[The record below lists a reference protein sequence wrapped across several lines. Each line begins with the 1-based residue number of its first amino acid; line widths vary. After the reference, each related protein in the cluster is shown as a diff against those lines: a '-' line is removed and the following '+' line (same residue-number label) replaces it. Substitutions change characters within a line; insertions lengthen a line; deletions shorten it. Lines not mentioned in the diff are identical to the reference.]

1 MSRISELQE
10 KLLDTNAA
18 IAELDKA
25 IAKDPKSQPLT
36 AMAKSLEK
44 RYQKLETEFMDAVDS
59 LGIDVCSYRLFS
71 EEEQQ
76 PTLKG
81 FSNVLGDFQNLVTTV
96 YASIKMAVPK
106 IRAKISADIAAETV
120 FRFGYTY
127 PGSLGVVFTIPNERK
142 LFGESFLDESLK
154 IIAEMAKLHES
165 PEVLE
170 YAKKLGPASIRALY
184 RWAYDHAESGLGV
197 EIEWRRQ
204 RIIHTHMF
212 AQKPDFQR
220 LHQIISFTSDEQTCE
235 ETVSADLVGID
246 VAKNTFHLELDTGED
261 IKGSLSDIMAETIDE
276 KHPAKLPKRYKAKYR
291 KIRRILYSTDEEKTS
306 YHLLSLE
313 PLT

>member
-1 MSRISELQE
+1 MSKLSELQE
-10 KLLDTNAA
+10 KLLETNAA
-18 IAELDKA
+18 MAELDKA
-25 IAKDPKSQPLT
+25 IAKDQKSKAL
-36 AMAKSLEK
+36 AVMAKSLGK
-44 RYQKLETEFMDAVDS
+44 RYQKLETEFTDEVDS
-59 LGIDVCSYRLFS
+59 LGIDVCSYRLFG
-71 EEEQQ
+71 EEEQ

-81 FSNVLGDFQNLVTTV
+81 FSNVLGDFQNLVTIV
-96 YASIKMAVPK
+96 YDSIKTAVPK
-106 IRAKISADIAAETV
+106 IRAKISADIAAETE

-127 PGSLGVVFTIPNERK
+127 PGSLGIVLTIPNERR
-142 LFGESFLDESLK
+142 LLGESFLDESLK

-220 LHQIISFTSDEQTCE
+220 LHQIISATSDEQTCE